1 MFNQEAGNEAM
12 EMLDEIGV
20 LYRVVSDHQI
30 KLGRCISY
38 DPSKGSIFIDGERGA
53 RAEKGL
59 AALRDLVQGLG
70 LASRKRS

>member
-30 KLGRCISY
+30 KIGRCISY
-38 DPSKGSIFIDGERGA
+38 YPSKGSIFIDGERGA